1 MKTRLQQVRH
11 QFGWSQDRVIR
22 ELRKR
27 AQLAQVQL
35 GSDASL
41 KATISRHENGQ
52 IDPGPDWQH
61 AYRLVYGV
69 SDEELGFASL
79 PGGGPVAPAED
90 LAARL
95 SASRSLSASDVER
108 MRQQV
113 EYIRTMDRQL
123 GAPAV
128 LEQLRALIDTME
140 GLLAYSLSAGI
151 REGLATVLADA
162 SALAG
167 WQALDLGTI
176 SDAWDHYEDAK
187 TAARES
193 GSPALLAHAQ
203 GEQAFALLDLGQP
216 AQAAELIGE
225 ARSLVRA
232 RGPRLLTAWLHAAEA
247 EAYAAGRDDVRCRK
261 ALDAADAALPPDT
274 TDPALPFIFL
284 SEEHLARWRGNCLA
298 RIGDAGA
305 VDYSLA
311 ALEAMDSSFTRAE
324 AGLRCDLAEAMLI
337 RGDRDQAV
345 VHTLRARELALRVGS
360 IRQRRRIDR
369 LASLAASLDT
379 RFRELSRAVRRARS
393 CFSGAAG
400 EDVQQPDQRARA
412 EDLALADQPKDRAHR
427 NPADPAGLFSVGR
440 LADVLRAAAHVQLVR
455 GIHHADHRLEGDQ
468 MGEWSRAPAG
478 LLLDLTGCRRRAVL
492 TLVHDATRQLPAP
505 RVADEPV
512 PPQHQHLVVIVEHGG
527 DRDPLQAHD
536 MVLEPAPIRRLDVD
550 QRQPHPRVVVD
561 GPLTIDLR
569 TQLVRSLIRPHKP
582 DTTPETPPPTLAFRP
597 GSQTKA
603 RLQG

>member
-61 AYRLVYGV
+61 AYRLVFGV

-79 PGGGPVAPAED
+79 PDGGGAAPAED

-176 SDAWDHYEDAK
+176 GDAWNHYENAK
-187 TAARES
+187 VAARES
-193 GSPALLAHAQ
+193 KSPALLAHAQ

-216 AQAAELIGE
+216 TQAAELIGE
-225 ARSLVRA
+225 ARSLVQA

-261 ALDAADAALPPDT
+261 ALDAADAALPADT

-284 SEEHLARWRGNCLA
+284 SGEHLARWRGNCLA
-298 RIGDAGA
+298 RIGDGGA

-311 ALEAMDSSFTRAE
+311 ALAAMDSSFTRAE

-345 VHTLRARELALRVGS
+345 VHTLRGRELALRVGS

-379 RFRELSRAVRRARS
+379 RLRELSRAVRRARS

-412 EDLALADQPKDRAHR
+412 EDFALADQFKDRAHR
-427 NPADPAGLFSVGR
+427 DPADAPGFFLVGR
-440 LADVLRAAAHVQLVR
+440 LADVLRAAAHIQLVR
-455 GIHHADHRLEGDQ
+455 GVHHADHRLERDQ
-468 MGEWSRAPAG
+468 MRECLGAPAG
-478 LLLDLTGCRRRAVL
+478 LLLDLPDRRGRAVFS
-492 TLVHDATRQLPAP
+492 LVHDPAGEFP
-505 RVADEPV
+505 PPGVINEPV
-512 PPQHQHLVVIVEHGG
+512 APQHQHLVVIVEDGS
-527 DRDPLQAHD
+527 DRDPLQPHHV
-536 MVLEPAPIRRLDVD
+536 VLEAAPVRRLDVD
-550 QRQPHPRVVVD
+550 QRQPHPRVVID
-561 GPLTIDLR
+561 GPLTVDLR
-569 TQLVRSLIRPHKP
+569 AQLVWSLVGPHKP
-582 DTTPETPPPTLAFRP
+582 DTTPEPPPPTLAFRP
-597 GSQTKA
+597 GSPA
-603 RLQG
+603 